1 MSGGSVQTARRP
13 KEGEREKV
21 NLSAAFK
28 SEFLRVGTIVKG
40 NKVPVQPQFGLIAQ
54 NGKVEVMSQNLERL
68 VSN

>member
-1 MSGGSVQTARRP
+1 MGAQFKLPAAQR
-13 KEGEREKV
+13 KEREKV

-40 NKVPVQPQFGLIAQ
+40 NKVPVQPQFGLIDK
-54 NGKVEVMSQNLERL
+54 NGKVEVMSQNLDRL